1 MTILMILTGLVVLA
15 NLVLFIIVLIKLF
28 QNEGVGK
35 GILGLI
41 CSIYTFIWGWIKH
54 KELNLTK
61 LMIAWSALIAIQM
74 ILGTILQRMAQ
85 AQMVP

>member
-1 MTILMILTGLVVLA
+1 MILTGLVVLA

>member
-1 MTILMILTGLVVLA
+1 MTFLMILVGLAALA
-15 NLVLFIIVLIKLF
+15 NLVLFIFVLIKLF

-41 CSIYTFIWGWIKH
+41 CSIYTFIWGWMKH

-61 LMIAWSALIAIQM
+61 IMIAWSAAIVLQM
-74 ILGTILQRMAQ
+74 ILGTLLQQMAQ
-85 AQMVP
+85 AQMMP

>member
-1 MTILMILTGLVVLA
+1 MILTGLVT
-15 NLVLFIIVLIKLF
+15 LVNIVLYIITLVKLF

-61 LMIAWSALIAIQM
+61 LMIAWSATIVIQM
-74 ILGTILQRMAQ
+74 VLGSILQRMAQ
-85 AQMVP
+85 AQMMP